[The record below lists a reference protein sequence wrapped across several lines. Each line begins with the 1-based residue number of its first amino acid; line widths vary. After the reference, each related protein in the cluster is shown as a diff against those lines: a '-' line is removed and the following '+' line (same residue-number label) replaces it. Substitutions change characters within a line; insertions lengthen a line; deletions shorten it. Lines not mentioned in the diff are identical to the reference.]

1 MGYDK
6 CDISGDDESEAARIT
21 VERKNMR
28 KQNESYLRTTTT
40 KNRFELS
47 M

>member
-1 MGYDK
+1 MINVILVGMMNLK
-6 CDISGDDESEAARIT
+6 QLALLSKE
-21 VERKNMR
+21 KNMR